1 MQQIIIKLKIDLAT
15 AIMAGRL
22 SAGTCEYRVDSALLS
37 QLSDAEKCTMLKYCA
52 LSNNTIAQGG
62 DRLEVVSDECDVVV
76 AAIKAEHALE
86 QAIAEVKA
94 VSGGEGEGKAE
105 GFISFSYGPK
115 QDNALSD
122 EGKAF
127 LGVAMLNGAQMRE
140 LVDWCAICQK
150 QGTTLEIHIFK

>member
-15 AIMAGRL
+15 AIMAGCV
-22 SAGTCEYRVDSALLS
+22 SAGDCEYRIDAVLLEK
-37 QLSDAEKCTMLKYCA
+37 LTDAEKRTMLKYCA
-52 LSNNTIAQGG
+52 LSSDATARFG
-62 DRLEVVSDECDVVV
+62 DRLEVISDNCDVVV
-76 AAIKAEHALE
+76 AAIKAAHARE

-94 VSGGEGEGKAE
+94 ASGNEGEQKAE
-105 GFISFSYGPK
+105 GLISFSYGPK
-115 QDNALSD
+115 QDHALSD

-150 QGTTLEIHIFK
+150 QGNKLEIHIFK